1 MKTERNILV
10 AFILNLAFSIFE
22 FIGGIF
28 TGSVAILSDALHDLG
43 DAIGVGVSFFME
55 RKSKGKPDEK
65 FTYGYLRFSVLG
77 SAITTLMLIIGSI
90 LVVYY
95 SINRILNPIQ
105 INYKSMI
112 ILAIIGVCV
121 NGLAVFFTSKG
132 ESLNQKAVNLHMLE
146 DVFGWLIV
154 LIGAIV
160 MSFTDFSLLD
170 PILSIILAVFIL
182 FNAIKNIVK
191 TVEVF
196 LEKTPKEIDV
206 KDVIHHLL
214 EEPEIK
220 DVHHVHIWSLDGIS
234 NCATMH
240 IVTDGEFSVI
250 KQKTRGILKEIGISH
265 LTLEL
270 EREDE
275 TCLEKECKIEISKC
289 CHHHHHHHNHNHH
302 NHNH

>member
-10 AFILNLAFSIFE
+10 AFLLNLAFSVFE

-65 FTYGYLRFSVLG
+65 FTYGYARFSVLG
-77 SAITTLMLIIGSI
+77 SAITTLILIIGSI
-90 LVVYY
+90 LVIYY
-95 SINRILNPIQ
+95 SVKRILNPVQ
-105 INYKSMI
+105 INYMSMI

-160 MSFTDFSLLD
+160 MSFTNFALID
-170 PILSIILAVFIL
+170 PILSIILSVFIL

-191 TVEVF
+191 TIEVF
-196 LEKTPKEIDV
+196 LEKTPKGIDV
-206 KDVIHHLL
+206 KEVLHHLM
-214 EEPEIK
+214 EEKEIK

-240 IVTDGEFSVI
+240 LVTDGDFCVV
-250 KQKTRGILKEIGISH
+250 KQKARKVLKEIGISH
-265 LTLEL
+265 ATLEL

-275 TCLEKECKIEISKC
+275 TCLEKECKIEASEC
-289 CHHHHHHHNHNHH
+289 CHHHHHNHNHH
-302 NHNH
+302 HH

>member
-10 AFILNLAFSIFE
+10 AFILNLAFSVFE

-55 RKSKGKPDEK
+55 RKSKGKPDKK
-65 FTYGYLRFSVLG
+65 FTYGYARFSVLG
-77 SAITTLMLIIGSI
+77 SAITTLILIIGSV
-90 LVVYY
+90 LVIYY

-105 INYKSMI
+105 INYRSMI
-112 ILAIIGVCV
+112 VLAIIGVCV

-146 DVFGWLIV
+146 DVFGWVIV

-160 MSFTDFSLLD
+160 MSFTDFALLD

-191 TVEVF
+191 TIEIF

-206 KDVIHHLL
+206 KAVIQHLM
-214 EEPEIK
+214 EEPKIK

-250 KQKTRGILKEIGISH
+250 KQKARKTLKDIGISH
-265 LTLEL
+265 ITLEL
-270 EREDE
+270 EMEE
-275 TCLEKECKIEISKC
+275 EICPEIECKIEVSEC
-289 CHHHHHHHNHNHH
+289 CHHLHHSQHHHNH
-302 NHNH
+302 

>member
-10 AFILNLAFSIFE
+10 AFILNLAFSVFE

-65 FTYGYLRFSVLG
+65 FTYGYARFSVLG
-77 SAITTLMLIIGSI
+77 SAITTLILIIGSI

-112 ILAIIGVCV
+112 VLAIIGVYV

-160 MSFTDFSLLD
+160 MSFTHFALLD
-170 PILSIILAVFIL
+170 SILSIILSVFIL

-191 TVEVF
+191 TIEVF

-240 IVTDGEFSVI
+240 IITDGEFSVI
-250 KQKTRGILKEIGISH
+250 KQKARKILKEIGISH
-265 LTLEL
+265 VTLEL
-270 EREDE
+270 EREE
-275 TCLEKECKIEISKC
+275 GTCQEKECKIEVSEC
-289 CHHHHHHHNHNHH
+289 GLHHHHHHHNHHH
-302 NHNH
+302 H

>member
-1 MKTERNILV
+1 MGEYAEMIR
-10 AFILNLAFSIFE
+10 LA
-22 FIGGIF
+22 GGNVQ
-28 TGSVAILSDALHDLG
+28 GSVT
-43 DAIGVGVSFFME
+43 
-55 RKSKGKPDEK
+55 SK
-65 FTYGYLRFSVLG
+65 TRYLIAGANTGAAKTSKAR
-77 SAITTLMLIIGSI
+77 
-90 LVVYY
+90 
-95 SINRILNPIQ
+95 
-105 INYKSMI
+105 
-112 ILAIIGVCV
+112 IIGVCV

-160 MSFTDFSLLD
+160 MSFTDFALLD

-191 TVEVF
+191 AIEIF

-206 KDVIHHLL
+206 KDVIQHLL

-240 IVTDGEFSVI
+240 IITDGEFSVI
-250 KQKTRGILKEIGISH
+250 KQKARKILKEIGISH

-275 TCLEKECKIEISKC
+275 TCIEKECKIELSEC